1 MTQIQASFNPTVL
14 FNLLVGSAGAAGKRN
29 PGPILTSIRT
39 NLRKEIEAS
48 LPVIYLFDAEVI
60 VDSMLAAL
68 QPAAETASSEV
79 RESRLLEVSKFVST
93 VSDSS
98 GLYALPE
105 ISVKTVK
112 GKKTS
117 LVLPGDPGAY
127 EAFVVTYNKLLNKRS
142 EMIAVVYN
150 AINNSVK
157 QNTVSVSELTTTVA
171 DIHARLH
178 GVVQEIIAL
187 GTPISAK
194 QDSRFTRVIRAAGR
208 AVRNISTKVRKISD
222 PQALLTDYNSSSMV
236 LVYAQNF
243 NAAKTN
249 INANITKALAEYL
262 QTTFSIVARS
272 ATTGFQAGNFSAAG
286 HVGFVS
292 DNIQNINTPQLQAA
306 TLILAQAGKQA
317 PGLVNKFITGTGH
330 ANWLLNVQ
338 KDQGENVNK
347 ILGLGISLVRSQP
360 SVFNSQVLAPQETAL
375 INSEIKNLL
384 EQSYNDALL
393 ELQQKASSN
402 ANFHKYLVDSFRM
415 SPTIV
420 EGYEDMFAHILQSKP
435 QKRRKA
441 EKSGTKNSGAVK
453 LPVLPVGA
461 GGSKTKTAKTTQSKA
476 QPVKA
481 AITPKTNNLVNL
493 QNLINSKLQDV
504 VSANMGDGDARNVL
518 NYRTGR
524 LAASA
529 KVEGLS
535 ESRTG
540 MITAFYSYMKNPYAT
555 FSAGGR
561 QQNPRSRDP
570 KLLISKSIREI
581 AAEYAVTKLRSVNV

>member
-68 QPAAETASSEV
+68 QPAAETASYEV

-105 ISVKTVK
+105 ISVKTIK

-127 EAFVVTYNKLLNKRS
+127 EAFVVIYNKLLNKRS
-142 EMIAVVYN
+142 EMVAVVYN
-150 AINNSVK
+150 AINDSVK
-157 QNTVSVSELTTTVA
+157 QSTVSVSELTTTAA

-178 GVVQEIIAL
+178 GVVEEIIAL

-208 AVRNISTKVRKISD
+208 AIRNISTKVRKIAD
-222 PQALLTDYNSSSMV
+222 PQTLLTDYNSNSMV

-262 QTTFSIVARS
+262 QITFSIVARS

-317 PGLVNKFITGTGH
+317 PGLVNKFISSTGH

-375 INSEIKNLL
+375 INNEIKNLL
-384 EQSYNDALL
+384 EQSYNDALA
-393 ELQQKASSN
+393 ELQQKAASN
-402 ANFHKYLVDSFRM
+402 ANFHKYLVESFRM
-415 SPTIV
+415 SPTVV
-420 EGYEDMFAHILQSKP
+420 EGYEDMFAHMLQGNP
-435 QKRRKA
+435 QKRIKGS
-441 EKSGTKNSGAVK
+441 KSGTKNSAPTK
-453 LPVLPVGA
+453 LGVLALGA
-461 GGSKTKTAKTTQSKA
+461 GGSKTKTPKTKQPKA
-476 QPVKA
+476 QAVKPV
-481 AITPKTNNLVNL
+481 ITPKTTNLISL
-493 QNLINSKLQDV
+493 QNLINSQLQDV
-504 VSANMGDGDARNVL
+504 ISANMGDGDARNVL

-529 KVEGLS
+529 KVEKLS

-555 FSAGGR
+555 FSDGGR

-570 KLLISKSIREI
+570 KLLIAKSIREI
-581 AAEYAVTKLRSVNV
+581 AAEYAVNKLRAVNV

>member
-150 AINNSVK
+150 AINDSVK

-171 DIHARLH
+171 DIHARLQ

-208 AVRNISTKVRKISD
+208 AVRNISTKVRKIAD
-222 PQALLTDYNSSSMV
+222 PQSLLTDYNSSSMV

-249 INANITKALAEYL
+249 INANITKALADYL
-262 QTTFSIVARS
+262 QTTFDIVARS

-306 TLILAQAGKQA
+306 TLILAQAGKEA
-317 PGLVNKFITGTGH
+317 PGLVNKFITSTGH

-375 INSEIKNLL
+375 INNEIKNLL
-384 EQSYNDALL
+384 EQSYNDALA

-415 SPTIV
+415 SPTVV
-420 EGYEDMFAHILQSKP
+420 EGYEDMFAHMLQGKP

-453 LPVLPVGA
+453 LPVLALGG
-461 GGSKTKTAKTTQSKA
+461 GGSKTKTPKTKQPKA
-476 QPVKA
+476 QAVKA
-481 AITPKTNNLVNL
+481 TQTPKTSNLVNL

-524 LAASA
+524 LAASV
-529 KVEGLS
+529 KVEALS
-535 ESRTG
+535 ESRAG

-555 FSAGGR
+555 FSDGGR

-570 KLLISKSIREI
+570 KLLIAKSIREI

>member
-1 MTQIQASFNPTVL
+1 MTEIQASFNPTVL
-14 FNLLVGSAGAAGKRN
+14 FNLLVGSAGAAGRRN

-48 LPVIYLFDAEVI
+48 LPVIYLFDAEII

-68 QPAAETASSEV
+68 QPAAETASAEI
-79 RESRLLEVSKFVST
+79 RESRLLEVSKFIST

-105 ISVKTVK
+105 ISVKTIK

-127 EAFVVTYNKLLNKRS
+127 EAFVVAYNKLLTKRS
-142 EMIAVVYN
+142 EMISVVYN
-150 AINNSVK
+150 SINDSVK
-157 QNTVSVSELTTTVA
+157 SNSVSVSELTTTVS

-178 GVVQEIIAL
+178 AVVEEIVGL

-208 AVRNISTKVRKISD
+208 AIRNISTKVKKISD
-222 PQALLTDYNSSSMV
+222 PQALLTDYNSSTMV

-249 INANITKALAEYL
+249 INANITKALADYL
-262 QTTFSIVARS
+262 EKSFNVVTRS
-272 ATTGFQAGNFSAAG
+272 ATTGFQAGNFAAAG

-317 PGLVNKFITGTGH
+317 PGLVNKFISSTGH

-347 ILGLGISLVRSQP
+347 ILSLGISLVRSQP
-360 SVFNSQVLAPQETAL
+360 STFNSQVLAPQETAL
-375 INSEIKNLL
+375 INNEIKNLL
-384 EQSYNDALL
+384 EQSYNDALSI
-393 ELQQKASSN
+393 LQEKAATN
-402 ANFHKYLVDSFRM
+402 TNFHKYLVEAFRM
-415 SPTIV
+415 SPTLV
-420 EGYEDMFAHILQSKP
+420 EGYQDMFAHMLQGKP
-435 QKRRKA
+435 NKRVKS
-441 EKSGTKNSGAVK
+441 EKTGTKNNRPVK
-453 LPVLPVGA
+453 LPLQPLGSGSGKSGLPKA
-461 GGSKTKTAKTTQSKA
+461 KQTKAS
-476 QPVKA
+476 PVKP
-481 AITPKTNNLVNL
+481 AITPKATNLINL
-493 QNLINSKLQDV
+493 QNLINSRLQDV
-504 VSANMGDGDARNVL
+504 VSANMGDGDSRRVL

-529 KVEGLS
+529 KVEKLS

-555 FSAGGR
+555 FSDGGR
-561 QQNPRSRDP
+561 QQNPKSRDP
-570 KLLISKSIREI
+570 KALISRSIREI

>member
-98 GLYALPE
+98 GLYVLPE
-105 ISVKTVK
+105 ISVKTIK

-117 LVLPGDPGAY
+117 LILPGDPGAY

-142 EMIAVVYN
+142 EMIAVVYA
-150 AINNSVK
+150 AINDSVK

-178 GVVQEIIAL
+178 GVVEEIIAL

-262 QTTFSIVARS
+262 QNTFSIVARS

-317 PGLVNKFITGTGH
+317 PGLVNKFITSTGH

-375 INSEIKNLL
+375 INNEIKNLL
-384 EQSYNDALL
+384 EQSYNDALA
-393 ELQQKASSN
+393 ELQQKAASN
-402 ANFHKYLVDSFRM
+402 ANFHKYLVDSFKM

-420 EGYEDMFAHILQSKP
+420 EGYEDMFAHMLQGKP

-441 EKSGTKNSGAVK
+441 EKSGTKNSGAVN
-453 LPVLPVGA
+453 LPVLALGA
-461 GGSKTKTAKTTQSKA
+461 GGSKTKLVKTTQAKA

-481 AITPKTNNLVNL
+481 TITPKTNNLVNL

-524 LAASA
+524 LASSV
-529 KVEGLS
+529 KVEALS
-535 ESRTG
+535 ESRAG

-555 FSAGGR
+555 FSTGGR

-570 KLLISKSIREI
+570 KLLIAKSIREI

>member
-1 MTQIQASFNPTVL
+1 MTEIQASFNPTVL
-14 FNLLVGSAGAAGKRN
+14 FNLLVGSAGAAGRRN

-48 LPVIYLFDAEVI
+48 LPVIYLFDAEII

-68 QPAAETASSEV
+68 QPAAETASTEI
-79 RESRLLEVSKFVST
+79 RESRLLEVSKFIST

-105 ISVKTVK
+105 ISVKTIK

-127 EAFVVTYNKLLNKRS
+127 EAFVVAYNKLLTKRS
-142 EMIAVVYN
+142 EMISVVYN
-150 AINNSVK
+150 SINDSVK
-157 QNTVSVSELTTTVA
+157 SNSVSVSELTTTVS

-178 GVVQEIIAL
+178 AVVEEIVGL

-208 AVRNISTKVRKISD
+208 AIRNISTKVKKISD
-222 PQALLTDYNSSSMV
+222 PQALLTDYNSSTMV

-249 INANITKALAEYL
+249 INANITKALADYL
-262 QTTFSIVARS
+262 EKSFNVVTRS
-272 ATTGFQAGNFSAAG
+272 ATTGFQAGNFAAAG

-317 PGLVNKFITGTGH
+317 PGLVNKFISSTGH

-347 ILGLGISLVRSQP
+347 ILSLGISLVRSQP
-360 SVFNSQVLAPQETAL
+360 STFNSQVLAPQETAL
-375 INSEIKNLL
+375 INNEIKNLL
-384 EQSYNDALL
+384 EQSYNDALSI
-393 ELQQKASSN
+393 LQEKAATN
-402 ANFHKYLVDSFRM
+402 TNFHKYLVEAFRM
-415 SPTIV
+415 SPTLV
-420 EGYEDMFAHILQSKP
+420 EGYQDMFAHMLQGKP
-435 QKRRKA
+435 NKRVKS
-441 EKSGTKNSGAVK
+441 EKTGTKNNRPVK
-453 LPVLPVGA
+453 LPLQPLGSGSGKSGLPKA
-461 GGSKTKTAKTTQSKA
+461 KQTKAS
-476 QPVKA
+476 PVKP
-481 AITPKTNNLVNL
+481 AITPKATNLINL
-493 QNLINSKLQDV
+493 QNLINSRLQDV
-504 VSANMGDGDARNVL
+504 VSANMGDGDSRRVL

-529 KVEGLS
+529 KVEKLS

-555 FSAGGR
+555 FSDGGR
-561 QQNPRSRDP
+561 QQNPKSRDP

-581 AAEYAVTKLRSVNV
+581 AAEYAVNKLRAVNV

>member
-150 AINNSVK
+150 AINDSVK

-171 DIHARLH
+171 DIHARLQ

-208 AVRNISTKVRKISD
+208 AVRNISTKVRKIAD

-249 INANITKALAEYL
+249 INANVTKALAEYL
-262 QTTFSIVARS
+262 QTSFNIVTRS

-306 TLILAQAGKQA
+306 TLILAQAGKEA
-317 PGLVNKFITGTGH
+317 PGLVNKFITSTGH

-375 INSEIKNLL
+375 INNEIKNLL
-384 EQSYNDALL
+384 EQSYNDALA
-393 ELQQKASSN
+393 ELQQKAASN

-415 SPTIV
+415 SPTVV
-420 EGYEDMFAHILQSKP
+420 EGYEDMFAHMLQGKP
-435 QKRRKA
+435 QKRVKS

-453 LPVLPVGA
+453 LPVLPLGA
-461 GGSKTKTAKTTQSKA
+461 GGSKTKTPKTAQPKA
-476 QPVKA
+476 QAVKA
-481 AITPKTNNLVNL
+481 TQTPKTSNLVNL

-529 KVEGLS
+529 KVEALS
-535 ESRTG
+535 ESRAG

-555 FSAGGR
+555 FSGGGR
-561 QQNPRSRDP
+561 QQNPKSRDP
-570 KLLISKSIREI
+570 KLLIAKSIREI

>member
-150 AINNSVK
+150 AINDSVK

-208 AVRNISTKVRKISD
+208 AVRNISTKVRKIAD

-375 INSEIKNLL
+375 INNEIKNLL
-384 EQSYNDALL
+384 EQSYNDALV

-420 EGYEDMFAHILQSKP
+420 EGYEDMFAHILQGKP

-453 LPVLPVGA
+453 LPVLALGA
-461 GGSKTKTAKTTQSKA
+461 GGSKTKTVKTTQSKA

-481 AITPKTNNLVNL
+481 TITPKTNNLVNL
-493 QNLINSKLQDV
+493 QSLINSKLQDV

-535 ESRTG
+535 ESRNG

-570 KLLISKSIREI
+570 KLLIAKSIREI

>member
-317 PGLVNKFITGTGH
+317 PGLVNKFITSTGH

-375 INSEIKNLL
+375 INNEIKNLL

-435 QKRRKA
+435 QKRKKA

-453 LPVLPVGA
+453 LPVLALGA

>member
-142 EMIAVVYN
+142 EMIAVVYD
-150 AINNSVK
+150 AINDSVK

-222 PQALLTDYNSSSMV
+222 PQSLLTDYNSSSMV

-262 QTTFSIVARS
+262 QTNFSIVARS

-317 PGLVNKFITGTGH
+317 PGLVNKFITSTGH

-375 INSEIKNLL
+375 INNEIKNLL
-384 EQSYNDALL
+384 EQSYNDALA

-415 SPTIV
+415 SPTVV
-420 EGYEDMFAHILQSKP
+420 EGYTDMFAHMLQGRP

-441 EKSGTKNSGAVK
+441 EKSGTKNTGAVK
-453 LPVLPVGA
+453 LPVLALGG
-461 GGSKTKTAKTTQSKA
+461 GGSKTKTPKTKQPKA
-476 QPVKA
+476 QAVKA
-481 AITPKTNNLVNL
+481 TQTPKTNNLVNL

-529 KVEGLS
+529 KVEALS
-535 ESRTG
+535 ESRNG

-555 FSAGGR
+555 FSSGGR

-570 KLLISKSIREI
+570 KLLIAKSIREI
-581 AAEYAVTKLRSVNV
+581 AAEYAANKLRSVNV

>member
-98 GLYALPE
+98 GLYVLPE
-105 ISVKTVK
+105 ISVKTIK

-117 LVLPGDPGAY
+117 LILPGDPGAY

-142 EMIAVVYN
+142 EMIAVVYD
-150 AINNSVK
+150 AINDSVK

-178 GVVQEIIAL
+178 GVVEEIIAL

-222 PQALLTDYNSSSMV
+222 PQALLTDYNSRSMV

-262 QTTFSIVARS
+262 QNTFSIVARS

-317 PGLVNKFITGTGH
+317 PGLVNKFITSTGH

-375 INSEIKNLL
+375 INNEIKNLL
-384 EQSYNDALL
+384 EQSYNDALA
-393 ELQQKASSN
+393 ELQQKAASN

-420 EGYEDMFAHILQSKP
+420 EGYEDMFAHMLQGKP

-453 LPVLPVGA
+453 LPVLALGA
-461 GGSKTKTAKTTQSKA
+461 GGSKTTTPKTTQAKA
-476 QPVKA
+476 QPVKPT
-481 AITPKTNNLVNL
+481 ITPKTNNLVNL
-493 QNLINSKLQDV
+493 QYLINSKLQDV
-504 VSANMGDGDARNVL
+504 VSANMGDGYARNVL

-524 LAASA
+524 LASSV
-529 KVEGLS
+529 KVEALS
-535 ESRTG
+535 ESRAG

-555 FSAGGR
+555 FSTGGR

-570 KLLISKSIREI
+570 KLLIAKSIREI